1 MIDYNPEW
9 IKSCVCVAAAQ
20 EGDSAAKRR
29 TLISSYFLTV
39 TVWGGKAEMA
49 LERFGQSP
57 KELRPVQVAAATAP
71 V

>member
-1 MIDYNPEW
+1 MFALQQR
-9 IKSCVCVAAAQ
+9 K
-20 EGDSAAKRR
+20 EGDRAAKRR
-29 TLISSYFLTV
+29 TLISSYFLTVVV